1 MTIAR
6 TGRFLIALLVLL
18 FGAAAANAQQSA
30 QPPAFTQQELDQI
43 LAPIA
48 LYPDSLLSQI
58 MMAAT
63 YPREVTEAADWSR
76 NNRDLNGDR
85 AVRAVERYDWDPSVK
100 SLVAFPQILAMMDEK
115 INWTEDLGDAFLDQQ
130 AQVMD
135 TVQYL
140 RRQAYSAGNLR
151 SSDQFRVDVRDGGFV
166 IDFVNPEVAYLP
178 YYNPVVVY
186 GTWWWPTHQPVYWA
200 PWPGYYARAGFH
212 GYAWGPPIRVSR
224 GFFYSAPDW
233 RQRRVN
239 IVNVNSY
246 YYRAP
251 TSRRADAP
259 NPVAGAPR
267 VWQHDAVRRSAEPR
281 RDATWRQRP
290 RTEANVRVE
299 TAPRVE
305 AAPDGRRDGRDRGAQ
320 YGNRGTPANAPATVA
335 APPAQARVAPTPAAP
350 SQPVVAAPAPNTPR
364 AELPRAA
371 EARGRESRGNDTR
384 ANDSRG
390 NDGRGFEQRGERT
403 QRHDPRLD
411 SNRVSQQPQQPAA
424 AAPAARAPVAA
435 ATPPVASSAQP
446 AARQPRVAPA
456 AAPAPA
462 APVAA
467 GRPPEAKSAAT
478 NAPRSAEAGRGDGRQ
493 GGSHERGGRPGSN
506 DNTVAAGGNTRQRE

>member
-1 MTIAR
+1 MIIAR

-140 RRQAYSAGNLR
+140 RRQAYAAGNLR

-166 IDFVNPEVAYLP
+166 IDFINPEVAYLP
-178 YYNPVVVY
+178 YYNPVIVY

-239 IVNVNSY
+239 IVNVNNY

-251 TSRRADAP
+251 TSHRVDTP
-259 NPVAGAPR
+259 NRVSGAPH
-267 VWQHDAVRRSAEPR
+267 VWQHDTARRSAEPR

-290 RTEANVRVE
+290 RTENVRVE

-305 AAPDGRRDGRDRGAQ
+305 AAPDGRRDGRDRGAP
-320 YGNRGTPANAPATVA
+320 YGNRGTPANAPAAVA

-364 AELPRAA
+364 AEPPRAA
-371 EARGRESRGNDTR
+371 EARGRESRGND
-384 ANDSRG
+384 A
-390 NDGRGFEQRGERT
+390 RGFEQRGERT

-411 SNRVSQQPQQPAA
+411 SNRASQQPQQPAA

-435 ATPPVASSAQP
+435 ATPPVASSAPP

-456 AAPAPA
+456 AASAPA

-467 GRPPEAKSAAT
+467 GRPVEAKPAVA
-478 NAPRSAEAGRGDGRQ
+478 NAPRAAEAGRGDGRQ

-506 DNTVAAGGNTRQRE
+506 DNTVAAGGNSRQRE